1 MKTIFYLLFKQKVVI
16 FDINLTNL
24 SKILGLNSHNVHN
37 DSFDEEGNNLELFF
51 NTIDFKHFATVVL
64 PIATPKPYTYHI
76 PNELIEKV
84 QFGVRVEVQFGAGR
98 DLYSGLVI
106 EVTDKKPEHDTKP
119 VLQVIDNEPIITEK
133 QLQFWQWLASYYA
146 CTLGEVMN
154 AALPTN
160 MKLTSETRIV
170 LNPEHDQDFSHLDDK
185 EYLVAEALTIQNEL
199 TIKDIQ
205 KILNQKT
212 VYPIVNRLLMHGV
225 LELKEEL
232 MQKYKPKMVAYIR
245 LKEPYAS
252 DTEGYALA
260 AAFDLVKKS
269 DKQTN
274 VLLSYAQLVR
284 QQKLIKCSDIYE
296 KAKVDISVLRAL
308 EKKGIFEIFEQ
319 EASRIAGYDDELSDA
334 QTVTEQQARAI
345 AEIAESFKD
354 KNVTLLHGVTGSGKT
369 RVYLELIN
377 DAILRGEQVL
387 YLLPE
392 IALSNQ
398 IIRRLQKFFGDNISV
413 YHSRLNGHE
422 RVELWQQTI
431 AGKPV
436 ILGVRSSLFLP
447 FKNLKYII
455 VDEEH
460 DPSFKQHDPNPRYNA
475 RDAAI
480 YLANLYGAKVL
491 LGTATPSVESYA
503 NAKMKKYGLVEMP
516 VRVGNIEMPEIM
528 IVDSR
533 EEMKKRTM
541 HGNFTS
547 RLVEELKAAL
557 ARGEQAIL
565 FQNRRGYAPTMECP
579 TCNWTSECKNCD
591 VTLTY
596 HKFSNSLNCH
606 YCGYHAK
613 IPKECPACGSKTLT
627 IKGFGT
633 ERIEDEL
640 KILLPDAKIG
650 RMDLDTSR
658 SKTAHANIINDFEEK
673 RIEILIGTQMVTK
686 GLDFE
691 NVGLVGILSA
701 DNLLRFPDF
710 RATERAFQLMLQV
723 SGRAGRRHKRGR
735 VIIQTFNVKHPI
747 LKDIIDNNYLD
758 FFNRELLERKTFFYP
773 PYFRLI
779 AVSLKHKKPEVL
791 KDASRIFTK
800 IVKEKLG
807 SRVSGPAV
815 PQVERV
821 NTYYILD
828 YLIKIEKDLK
838 TIALVKDIIAYAT
851 NEMQHTEGYSNVR
864 VSVDVDP
871 Y

>member
-1 MKTIFYLLFKQKVVI
+1 MEIFSETHDYQ
-16 FDINLTNL
+16 
-24 SKILGLNSHNVHN
+24 
-37 DSFDEEGNNLELFF
+37 
-51 NTIDFKHFATVVL
+51 HFAIVVL

-76 PNELIEKV
+76 PNELIAKV
-84 QFGVRVEVQFGAGR
+84 QFGVRVEVQFGSGR

-106 EVTDKKPEHDTKP
+106 KVTDKKPEHDTKP
-119 VLQVIDNEPIITEK
+119 ILQVIDNEPIIIDK
-133 QLQFWQWLASYYA
+133 QLQFWKWLASYYA
-146 CTLGEVMN
+146 CSLGEVMN
-154 AALPTN
+154 TALPSN
-160 MKLTSETRIV
+160 MKLTSETRII

-199 TIKDIQ
+199 SIKDIQ

-212 VYPIVNRLLMHGV
+212 VYPIVNRLLMHGI

-232 MQKYKPKMVAYIR
+232 MQKFKPKIISYIR

-252 DTEGYALA
+252 DKEGYALA

-274 VLLSYAQLVR
+274 VLLSYAQLSR

-296 KAKVDISVLRAL
+296 KAKVDIGVLRAL

-319 EASRIAGYDDELSDA
+319 EASRIASYDDELTDA
-334 QTVTEQQARAI
+334 QTVTEQQAQAI
-345 AEIAESFKD
+345 TQIQDSFQS

-398 IIRRLQKFFGDNISV
+398 IIIRLQKYFGENIAI
-413 YHSRLNGHE
+413 YHSRLNGNE

-436 ILGVRSSLFLP
+436 VLGARSSLFLP

-491 LGTATPSVESYA
+491 LGTATPSVETYT
-503 NAKMKKYGLVEMP
+503 NAKTDKYGLVEMP
-516 VRVGNIEMPEIM
+516 QRVGNIEMPEII

-533 EEMKKRTM
+533 EEVKKRTM
-541 HGNFTS
+541 QGNFTG
-547 RLVEELKAAL
+547 RLIDEIKAAL
-557 ARGEQAIL
+557 TRGEQIIL

-613 IPKECPACGSKTLT
+613 IPNECPACGSKTLI

-640 KILLPDAKIG
+640 KAILPDAKIG

-658 SKTAHANIINDFEEK
+658 SKMAHANIISDFEEK

-723 SGRAGRRHKRGR
+723 SGRAGRRDKRGR
-735 VIIQTFNVKHPI
+735 VVIQTFNINHP
-747 LKDIIDNNYLD
+747 LLSDVAKNDYQS
-758 FFNRELLERKTFFYP
+758 FFKRELAERKAFFYP
-773 PYFRLI
+773 PYVRLI
-779 AVSLKHKKPEVL
+779 AVSLKHKKPDVL

-800 IVKEKLG
+800 IIKQKLG

-838 TIALVKDIIAYAT
+838 TIALVKDIIGFAT
-851 NEMQHTEGYSNVR
+851 DEMQHTEGYSNVR
-864 VSVDVDP
+864 VSVNVDP

>member
-1 MKTIFYLLFKQKVVI
+1 MEEILFAEQE
-16 FDINLTNL
+16 FRLTY
-24 SKILGLNSHNVHN
+24 
-37 DSFDEEGNNLELFF
+37 
-51 NTIDFKHFATVVL
+51 ATVIL

-76 PNELIEKV
+76 PSELQDKV

-98 DLYSGLVI
+98 DLYSALVI
-106 EVTDKKPEHDTKP
+106 GITDTPPSHETKP
-119 VLQVIDNEPIITEK
+119 ILQIIDNTPIITDK
-133 QLQFWQWLASYYA
+133 QLKFWEWIAAYYA

-170 LNPEHDQDFSHLDDK
+170 LNPDHDQDFSHLDDK

-199 TIKDIQ
+199 TVKEIQ

-212 VYPIVNRLLMHGV
+212 VYPIVNRLLLHGI

-232 MQKYKPKMVAYIR
+232 MQKYKPKMVSFIR

-269 DKQTN
+269 DKQTQA
-274 VLLSYAQLVR
+274 LLAYAQIGRNLPFV
-284 QQKLIKCSDIYE
+284 KCSDIYE
-296 KAKVDISVLRAL
+296 KAQVDISVLRAI

-319 EASRIAGYDDELSDA
+319 EASRITAYNDELSDA
-334 QTVTEQQARAI
+334 QTLTEQQIEALKNIKTA
-345 AEIAESFKD
+345 FND

-377 DAILRGEQVL
+377 EAIQKGEQVL

-392 IALSNQ
+392 IALSIH
-398 IIRRLQKFFGDNISV
+398 IILRLQKYFGDNIAI

-422 RVELWQQTI
+422 RVELWQHAL
-431 AGKPV
+431 AGKSV

-447 FKNLKYII
+447 FNNLKYII

-491 LGTATPSVESYA
+491 LGTATPSVETYF
-503 NAKMKKYGLVEMP
+503 NAQQGKYGLVEMSS
-516 VRVGNIEMPEIM
+516 RVGDIEMPQI
-528 IVDSR
+528 IVVDSR
-533 EEMKKRTM
+533 EEMKRRTM
-541 HGNFTS
+541 QGNFTS
-547 RLVEELKAAL
+547 RLIEELKEAL
-557 ARGEQAIL
+557 QRGEQVIL
-565 FQNRRGYAPTMECP
+565 FQNRRGYAPSMECP
-579 TCNWTSECKNCD
+579 TCAWTSECKNCD

-606 YCGYHAK
+606 YCGFHSK
-613 IPKECPACGSKTLT
+613 IPKECPACGSKTLN

-640 KILLPDAKIG
+640 QIHLPDAKIG

-658 SKTAHANIINDFEEK
+658 SKSAHAKIINDFEEK

-691 NVGLVGILSA
+691 NVGLVGVLSA

-710 RATERAFQLMLQV
+710 RATERAFQLMMQV
-723 SGRAGRRHKRGR
+723 SGRAGRKHKRGR
-735 VIIQTFNVKHPI
+735 VIIQTFNVKHP
-747 LKDIIDNNYLD
+747 LLNNIIENDYTS
-758 FFNRELLERKTFFYP
+758 FFKRELSERKNFIYP
-773 PYFRLI
+773 PFYRLI
-779 AVSLKHKKPEVL
+779 SISLKHKKPDVL

-800 IVKEKLG
+800 ILKEKLG

-828 YLIKIEKDLK
+828 YLIKIEKDNK
-838 TIALVKDIIAYAT
+838 TIALVKDIIAFAT
-851 NEMQHTEGYSNVR
+851 FEMQNTEGYSNVR

>member
-1 MKTIFYLLFKQKVVI
+1 MEIFEQ
-16 FDINLTNL
+16 DI
-24 SKILGLNSHNVHN
+24 SDYAV
-37 DSFDEEGNNLELFF
+37 
-51 NTIDFKHFATVVL
+51 VVL

-76 PNELIEKV
+76 PEALREKV
-84 QFGVRVEVQFGAGR
+84 QFGVRIEVQFGAGR
-98 DLYSGLVI
+98 DLYAALVI
-106 EVTDKKPEHDTKP
+106 EVTDKKPDYDTKP
-119 VLQVIDNEPIITEK
+119 VLQVIDNEPIITDK
-133 QLQFWQWLASYYA
+133 QLQFWKWMASYYA

-212 VYPIVNRLLMHGV
+212 VYPIVNRLLMHGI

-232 MQKYKPKMVAYIR
+232 MQKYKPKMVSYIK

-252 DTEGYALA
+252 DKEGYALA

-274 VLLSYAQLVR
+274 VLLAYAQIAR
-284 QQKLIKCSDIYE
+284 NQPLIKCSDIYE
-296 KAKVDISVLRAL
+296 KAQVDISVLRAL

-319 EASRIAGYDDELSDA
+319 EASRVGGYDDELSDA
-334 QTVTEQQARAI
+334 QILTEQQAQAI
-345 AEIAESFKD
+345 KNITNCFESH
-354 KNVTLLHGVTGSGKT
+354 NVTLLHGVTGSGKT

-377 DAILRGEQVL
+377 EAILRGEQVL

-392 IALSNQ
+392 IALSTQ
-398 IIRRLQKFFGDNISV
+398 IIMRLQKVFGDNIAI
-413 YHSRLNGHE
+413 YHSRVNGHE
-422 RVELWQQTI
+422 RVELWQQTL

-460 DPSFKQHDPNPRYNA
+460 DSSFKQHDPNPRYNA
-475 RDAAI
+475 RDSAI

-491 LGTATPSVESYA
+491 LGTATPSVETYF
-503 NAKMKKYGLVEMP
+503 NAQQNKYGLVEMAA
-516 VRVGNIEMPEIM
+516 RVGNVEMPEIM

-533 EEMKKRTM
+533 DEMKKRTM
-541 HGNFTS
+541 SGNFSS
-547 RLVEELKAAL
+547 RLIEELKAAL

-565 FQNRRGYAPTMECP
+565 FQNRRGYAPTMACG
-579 TCNWTSECKNCD
+579 TCDWTSECKNCD
-591 VTLTY
+591 VNLTY
-596 HKFSNSLNCH
+596 HKFSNNLSCH
-606 YCGYHAK
+606 YCGYS
-613 IPKECPACGSKTLT
+613 IRLPKECPACGSKTLN

-640 KILLPDAKIG
+640 KIHLPDAKIG

-658 SKTAHANIINDFEEK
+658 TKTAHSKIINDFEEK

-691 NVGLVGILSA
+691 NVGLVGVLSA

-710 RATERAFQLMLQV
+710 RATERAFQLMMQV
-723 SGRAGRRHKRGR
+723 SGRAGRKHKRGR

-747 LKDIIDNNYLD
+747 LKDIIENNYLH
-758 FFNRELLERKTFFYP
+758 FFNREIAERKNFVYP
-773 PYFRLI
+773 PYYRLI
-779 AVSLKHKKPEVL
+779 GISLKHKKPDVL
-791 KDASRIFTK
+791 KNAAKVFTA

-821 NTYYILD
+821 NTYFILD
-828 YLIKIEKDLK
+828 YLIKIEKDAK
-838 TIALVKDIIAYAT
+838 TIALVKEIIAFAT
-851 NEMQHTEGYSNVR
+851 HEMQNTEGYSNVR

>member
-1 MKTIFYLLFKQKVVI
+1 M
-16 FDINLTNL
+16 
-24 SKILGLNSHNVHN
+24 
-37 DSFDEEGNNLELFF
+37 ELFEE
-51 NTIDFKHFATVVL
+51 TLKVYTYAVVVL

-76 PNELIEKV
+76 PDELREKV
-84 QFGVRVEVQFGAGR
+84 QFGLRVEVQFGAGR
-98 DLYSGLVI
+98 DLYSALVI
-106 EVTDKKPEHDTKP
+106 EITDTKPEYDTKP
-119 VLQVIDNEPIITEK
+119 VLQIIDNEPIITDK
-133 QLQFWQWLASYYA
+133 QLQFWKWMASYYA

-160 MKLTSETRIV
+160 MKLTSETRII
-170 LNPEHDQDFSHLDDK
+170 LNPEHDQNFSQLDDK

-212 VYPIVNRLLMHGV
+212 VYPIVNRLLMHGI

-232 MQKYKPKMVAYIR
+232 MQKYKPKMVSYIK

-252 DTEGYALA
+252 DVIAKNEATKGYALA

-274 VLLSYAQLVR
+274 TLLAYAQLAR
-284 QQKLIKCSDIYE
+284 NQPLIKCSDIYE
-296 KAKVDISVLRAL
+296 KAQIDISVLRAL

-319 EASRIAGYDDELSDA
+319 ETNRTASYNDEISDA
-334 QTVTEQQARAI
+334 QDLTKQQVDALKGI
-345 AEIAESFKD
+345 SESFIT

-369 RVYLELIN
+369 RVYLELMN
-377 DAILRGEQVL
+377 EALLRGEQVL

-392 IALSNQ
+392 IALSRH
-398 IIRRLQKFFGDNISV
+398 IITRLQKYFGDNIAI
-413 YHSRLNGHE
+413 YHSRLNGQE
-422 RVELWQQTI
+422 RVELWQQTL

-460 DPSFKQHDPNPRYNA
+460 DSSFKQHDPNPRYNA

-491 LGTATPSVESYA
+491 LGTATPSVETYF
-503 NAKMKKYGLVEMP
+503 NAQQGKYGLVEMNN
-516 VRVGNIEMPEIM
+516 RVGEIAMPEI
-528 IVDSR
+528 ILVDSR
-533 EEMKKRTM
+533 EEMKRRTM
-541 HGNFTS
+541 QGNFTS
-547 RLVEELKAAL
+547 RLIDELKGAL
-557 ARGEQAIL
+557 ERGEQVIL

-579 TCNWTSECKNCD
+579 TCAWTSECKNCD

-596 HKFSNSLNCH
+596 HKFSKSLNCH
-606 YCGYHAK
+606 YCGFHSK
-613 IPKECPACGSKTLT
+613 IPKECPACGSKTLN

-640 KILLPDAKIG
+640 KIHLPDAKIG

-658 SKTAHANIINDFEEK
+658 SKTAHSKIINDFEEK
-673 RIEILIGTQMVTK
+673 QIEILIGTQMVTK

-691 NVGLVGILSA
+691 NVGLVGVLSA
-701 DNLLRFPDF
+701 DNLLHFPDF
-710 RATERAFQLMLQV
+710 RATERAFQLMMQV
-723 SGRAGRRHKRGR
+723 SGRAGRKHKRGR
-735 VIIQTFNVKHPI
+735 VIIQSFNVKHPI
-747 LKDIIDNNYLD
+747 LKDIIENDYQT
-758 FFNRELLERKTFFYP
+758 FFKREILERKNFIYP
-773 PYFRLI
+773 PFYRLI
-779 AVSLKHKKPEVL
+779 AISLKHKKPDVL

-800 IVKEKLG
+800 ILKEKLG

-821 NTYYILD
+821 NTYYLLD
-828 YLIKIEKDLK
+828 YLIKIEKEAK
-838 TIALVKDIIAYAT
+838 TIALVKEIIAFAT
-851 NEMQHTEGYSNVR
+851 FEMQNTEGYSNVR